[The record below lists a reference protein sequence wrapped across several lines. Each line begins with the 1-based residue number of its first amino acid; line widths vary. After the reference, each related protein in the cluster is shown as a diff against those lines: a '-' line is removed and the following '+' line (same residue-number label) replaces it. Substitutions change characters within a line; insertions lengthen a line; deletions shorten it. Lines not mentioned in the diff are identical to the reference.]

1 MIYSRGYTLEKGYN
15 ETAATP
21 RRGEYEYEYIF
32 RCVHLARI
40 SVKSEDSILLEDTV
54 TRSHCILKEIRVVWE
69 NFYLA

>member
-1 MIYSRGYTLEKGYN
+1 MIYSRGYALDKGYN
-15 ETAATP
+15 ETVATP
-21 RRGEYEYEYIF
+21 RRGEYEEIF

-69 NFYLA
+69 IFY